1 MEKLKF
7 AVRVNLPLAF
17 SPSLRSPVASNSM
30 ELSFSRVSDSSRILP
45 SLLTA
50 WSAAATSVI
59 FSEKL
64 SGVVLI
70 FTIIL
75 VAGARTKAQTLPIIR
90 TMNRAA
96 PKMIHFLRDSKVGIF
111 LTDFSLLSSVS
122 CSSSLESRFST
133 RFDFDLFAEV
143 KLSFAVSFG
152 SAFLTD

>member
-1 MEKLKF
+1 M
-7 AVRVNLPLAF
+7 AVRVSLPLAF

-50 WSAAATSVI
+50 WSAAATNVI

-75 VAGARTKAQTLPIIR
+75 AAGARTKAQTLPIIR
-90 TMNRAA
+90 TMNRAT
-96 PKMIHFLRDSKVGIF
+96 PNMIHFLRDSKVGIF
-111 LTDFSLLSSVS
+111 LTDFSLPSSVS

-133 RFDFDLFAEV
+133 RFDFDLFAEI
-143 KLSFAVSFG
+143 KLSFVASFG